1 VNITGTGFK
10 GATTVK
16 FGSVAATSFK
26 VISDTSITATA
37 PAQAASTID
46 ITVTTPSG
54 TSATGM
60 ADRFTYSA
68 APVPSVTA
76 VTPNSGTTA
85 GTTAVVI
92 TGTNFMG
99 ATAVNFGSVAAA
111 SFTINSNT
119 QITTSAP
126 PQAAG
131 TIDVKV
137 TTNAG
142 TSATGSADHFTYN
155 AAAVP
160 AVSSVT
166 PTSIY
171 TTGGA
176 SVTIIGSAF
185 TGATAVTFGS
195 TAATSFSIYNDRSIV
210 AVAPVHSSGTVDITV
225 TTFSGTSSTGAAD
238 QVSYVIPPPSITGL
252 APNSGQSFGGNQV
265 IISGVAFTGV
275 TSVKFGSNSAT
286 IITSSDTSITV
297 TAPGGTLGTTVDVT
311 VTTPY
316 GTSAIVYADQYTDT
330 QGSSPVGGGGGGG
343 SSPAFL
349 RSASTGGASLSL
361 AANNSPNG
369 KAKIAPASAGQP
381 LSISLII
388 TGDEPVLSGWSGF
401 WNQSPAELSKEIH
414 VAACP
419 RGQNHLVRRRSRG
432 TAAR

>member
-1 VNITGTGFK
+1 
-10 GATTVK
+10 
-16 FGSVAATSFK
+16 
-26 VISDTSITATA
+26 
-37 PAQAASTID
+37 
-46 ITVTTPSG
+46 
-54 TSATGM
+54 
-60 ADRFTYSA
+60 
-68 APVPSVTA
+68 
-76 VTPNSGTTA
+76 
-85 GTTAVVI
+85 
-92 TGTNFMG
+92 
-99 ATAVNFGSVAAA
+99 
-111 SFTINSNT
+111 
-119 QITTSAP
+119 
-126 PQAAG
+126 
-131 TIDVKV
+131 
-137 TTNAG
+137 
-142 TSATGSADHFTYN
+142 
-155 AAAVP
+155 
-160 AVSSVT
+160 VSSVT

-297 TAPGGTLGTTVDVT
+297 TAPGGTLGSTVDVT

-316 GTSAIVYADQYTDT
+316 GTSAIVYADQYTYT

-414 VAACP
+414 VAEGKWLHRELGLDLDTPDSALTHSEGIKIQH
-419 RGQNHLVRRRSRG
+419 RALDHRWRDGVEIQAVTSEAEDFLWEHLPEQVSADWWERRMVNSRK
-432 TAAR
+432 